1 MDAQGVRNPTIYYW
15 TDSRSEYSRWV
26 GLFSEYSGW
35 VGLFSEYSGW
45 GSLVNIVGG
54 WGSLV
59 NTVGGALNEYVC
71 IILLIFTVG
80 VGLIQHC

>member
-1 MDAQGVRNPTIYYW
+1 MGLF
-15 TDSRSEYSRWV
+15 SEYSGWV

-35 VGLFSEYSGW
+35 VGLFSEYSGC

-59 NTVGGALNEYVC
+59 NTVGGALNEGLYVC
-71 IILLIFTVG
+71 MHYFADFYSWCRSHPALLMSAF
-80 VGLIQHC
+80 LY